1 MKKFLKELCEQG
13 GAVLFSTHVLEVAQ
27 KLCDR
32 VVIIQKGKLVQQG
45 RIEEIVGDSDL
56 ESVFLDLEKEEQNA

>member
-1 MKKFLKELCEQG
+1 M
-13 GAVLFSTHVLEVAQ
+13 LEVAQ